1 MILYGLINLLYIR
14 ENNIKV
20 FYKINKMEQSKKK
33 KLERQ
38 FSSHRNPNFGISMRN
53 NDPIILLP
61 PEGYIPLTT
70 DRYNELIANQKKWA
84 SEYMEYKK
92 INTKYHQNKE
102 AFSSYHKNYMIQKKE
117 NIK

>member
-20 FYKINKMEQSKKK
+20 FYKINKMEQPEKK
-33 KLERQ
+33 KLGRP
-38 FSSHRNPNFGISMRN
+38 FGTHYKNKNKGYSIRN
-53 NDPIILLP
+53 DEPIILLP

-92 INTKYHQNKE
+92 INTKYYQN
-102 AFSSYHKNYMIQKKE
+102 KE